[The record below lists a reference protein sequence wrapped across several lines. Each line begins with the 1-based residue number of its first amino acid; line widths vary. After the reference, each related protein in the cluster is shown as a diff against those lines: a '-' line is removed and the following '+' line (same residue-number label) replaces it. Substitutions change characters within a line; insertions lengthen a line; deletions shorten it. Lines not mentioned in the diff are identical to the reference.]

1 VSVDLET
8 LSSKV
13 REAAELIL
21 KAKQVADA
29 FSPEETK
36 EFDKFLDAIAKEEK

>member
-1 VSVDLET
+1 MSVDLEI
-8 LSSKV
+8 LSPKV
-13 REAAELIL
+13 KEAADLIL